1 MSVWQNLG
9 ARSSSPCRFPK
20 KKKTETLLL
29 IIFSSSCLNIKQ
41 TDTDLLFIHS
51 ISICLSN
58 FIFVIV
64 SFAVHFHVQ

>member
-20 KKKTETLLL
+20 KKPETLLL
-29 IIFSSSCLNIKQ
+29 IIFLSSCLNIIQ

>member
-1 MSVWQNLG
+1 MSFWQNLG

-20 KKKTETLLL
+20 KTEKLLL
-29 IIFSSSCLNIKQ
+29 IIFLSSCLNIIQ

-64 SFAVHFHVQ
+64 SFAVH

>member
-9 ARSSSPCRFPK
+9 ASQVHLVDFQ
-20 KKKTETLLL
+20 KKTETLLL
-29 IIFSSSCLNIKQ
+29 IIFLSSCLNIIQ

-58 FIFVIV
+58 FIFVVV

>member
-9 ARSSSPCRFPK
+9 ARSSSPCRVK
-20 KKKTETLLL
+20 KKPETLLL
-29 IIFSSSCLNIKQ
+29 IIFLSSCLNIIQ

>member
-20 KKKTETLLL
+20 KNRVTPFNHLL
-29 IIFSSSCLNIKQ
+29 SSCLNIIQ
-41 TDTDLLFIHS
+41 TDTDLLFIHF